1 MRCRVRI
8 LVSLRAKQHLKRN
21 FQVQSPIFNQVEE
34 KNTFSSF
41 KPFLRQFMTVAKQGE
56 EQITTGLCLRMA
68 EMVRIE
74 PCLAAQFGD
83 DAKLGRSFS
92 TSEI

>member
-1 MRCRVRI
+1 
-8 LVSLRAKQHLKRN
+8 
-21 FQVQSPIFNQVEE
+21 
-34 KNTFSSF
+34 
-41 KPFLRQFMTVAKQGE
+41 MTVAKNGE
-56 EQITTGLCLRMA
+56 EQIITGLCLRMA

-83 DAKLGRSFS
+83 ATELGRSFS